1 MARSG
6 LTAFYCTIR
15 QRLTS
20 PTEETLKEELLAAS
34 TQGQTNRIQALLE
47 EWKSLDTSS
56 EPPLYRMLV
65 NATGQAQLTAM
76 SYLLNR
82 GTVVA
87 TDVVYAAV
95 GTGSTEVL
103 QTLIDGGFNINDGIG
118 HAGDALIL
126 SISNPPLLRWLL
138 EHGADPNANRCNTR
152 SALECA
158 IMRASTEV
166 TELLLRHGAQLKNT
180 SALKIAGYFGRT
192 DMLLQLL
199 QHGVDINEIPDND
212 EMMDAER
219 AVGLGTALHEAAKN
233 GQKAAVE
240 LLLEK
245 GANPSLKDSLG
256 KTALDLAKD
265 KHHHDV
271 VDILSRA
278 A

>member
-1 MARSG
+1 MATSG
-6 LTAFYCTIR
+6 LTVVYLFR
-15 QRLTS
+15 HVQRLTS
-20 PTEETLKEELLAAS
+20 SPTEEILKEELLAAS
-34 TQGQTNRIQALLE
+34 TQGQTTRIQALLE

-65 NATGQAQLTAM
+65 NATEQARLTTM

-82 GTVVA
+82 GTVIA

-95 GTGSTEVL
+95 NTGSTEVL
-103 QTLIDGGFNINDGIG
+103 QALVDGGFNINDGIG

-138 EHGADPNANRCNTR
+138 PDPNANRCNTR

-192 DMLLQLL
+192 DMILQLL
-199 QHGVDINEIPDND
+199 QHGVDINEISDND

-233 GQKAAVE
+233 GQKAVVE

-245 GANPSLKDSLG
+245 GANPTLKDSLG
-256 KTALDLAKD
+256 KMALDLAKD
-265 KHHHDV
+265 KHHYDV
-271 VDILSRA
+271 VDVLSRA